1 MHVSGVLLPITIS
14 DDPIQRFHF
23 RGAGRCRRLT
33 DQPYCRNYWR
43 MTMSHRFMTLLLSGT
58 IGITATGCANLSQSP
73 VTRAQSPPMQTAGLE
88 QPMMGA
94 SCQNCQGMG
103 SCQTCHDPNQRIN
116 LPFHPVHR
124 NSYTVNTPKNMMYPP
139 SPSQAGITQYPYYTF
154 RGPTD
159 FFMP

>member
-14 DDPIQRFHF
+14 EDPIQRFHL
-23 RGAGRCRRLT
+23 REAGRCQRLT

-58 IGITATGCANLSQSP
+58 IGITATGCANMSQSA
-73 VTRAQSPPMQTAGLE
+73 VTRAQSPPMQTAGWE
-88 QPMMGA
+88 QPIMGA
-94 SCQNCQGMG
+94 SCQ
-103 SCQTCHDPNQRIN
+103 DPNQRIN
-116 LPFHPVHR
+116 LPFHPMHR